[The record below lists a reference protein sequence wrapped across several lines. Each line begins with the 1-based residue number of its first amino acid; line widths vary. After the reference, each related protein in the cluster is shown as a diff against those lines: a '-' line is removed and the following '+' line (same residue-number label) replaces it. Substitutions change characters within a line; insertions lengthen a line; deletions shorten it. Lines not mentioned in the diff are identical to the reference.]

1 MADVILPSANEY
13 AEQSSTTVDDLLQ
26 SIEEYTLQHHP
37 KAHMISGKIQGKF
50 LEMIS
55 CMVSPKRVL
64 EIGTFTGYSAICL
77 AKGLSQTGELHT
89 IEIREEDAKIASSFI
104 EKAGLAHQI
113 KVHVGNAMDI
123 IPNLGENW
131 DLIFIDADKVNYI
144 AYYELTLPLLKK
156 GGWIIADNVLFHG
169 QVLEKPLKGKNP
181 EAIDAF
187 NKHVAKD
194 SRVEVVMLTVRDGL
208 SIIRKR

>member
-13 AEQSSTTVDDLLQ
+13 AEQSSTAVDDLLQ

-77 AKGLSQTGELHT
+77 AKGLLQTGELHT
-89 IEIREEDAKIASSFI
+89 IEIREEDAKIASGFI
-104 EKAGLAHQI
+104 EKAGLAQQI
-113 KVHVGNAMDI
+113 KVHIGNAMDI

-169 QVLEKPLKGKNP
+169 QVLEKPFKGKNP

>member
-1 MADVILPSANEY
+1 MADVILPSVNEY
-13 AEQSSTTVDDLLQ
+13 AEQSSTAVDDLLQ

-77 AKGLSQTGELHT
+77 AKGLLQTGELHT
-89 IEIREEDAKIASSFI
+89 IEIREEDAKIASGFI
-104 EKAGLAHQI
+104 EKAGLAQQI
-113 KVHVGNAMDI
+113 KVHIGNAMDI

-169 QVLEKPLKGKNP
+169 QVLEKPFKGKNP

>member
-13 AEQSSTTVDDLLQ
+13 AEQSSTAVDDLLQ

-104 EKAGLAHQI
+104 EKAGLAQQI